1 MDKEITRRNFI
12 KTAAATT
19 GAGALGLPLAAF
31 THTQS
36 AEAAGSAV
44 AMRPGRTTGLATNGY
59 LSSILPLGDQVQL
72 RRINVRLTQLAIDQ
86 CAAGG
91 GAANQ
96 IDFGT
101 NICVAL
107 ADFALHDV
115 FPDDLL
121 RLSRDF
127 DVVFPWSLLYGNART
142 PFNARLT
149 RLPLVIA
156 FPRTVSDVVFW
167 VNFVRD
173 HDFSVSIRSGN
184 NSYEGLSS
192 TNEVVIDLTFL
203 AIQKQGAHE
212 TQFLIDPHA
221 RLAHVSPGV
230 RFGVLY
236 RELAKQGLAFA
247 GGQCPSVCFG
257 GFVGTGGVGF
267 TTRDFGYGCDQLTEV
282 EYVLADGSV
291 VTANAGNQYAD
302 LYRASKGAGAAG
314 LGVMTRLTV
323 RVVPAVTVLLYAIAF
338 ELKDGAVVLEAWQN
352 LAANAPNVL
361 SSIGAGTASMSGGGA
376 LLFNGEFRVE
386 HGTVEDAKK
395 QLKTVLKTRWLDLL
409 PGSLKNTPIVIQELS
424 TLDAANAIALTVPM
438 PFFDQWKLKS
448 RFTFHSLTAAEW
460 QPVVDFMQ
468 THAPSDD
475 PTKAQGF
482 LNPLMMGGRASQI
495 APNTAVV
502 PAREGAVL
510 WVHAGAVWN
519 DESLESQALEFVNG
533 LWAVLNAAL
542 KSSTAFYN
550 CPELELGSQLASPP
564 NLGYVKAYWK
574 SPTHDFVPFL
584 VGVKQKYDPDDVF
597 KGAQTIPVAL

>member
-1 MDKEITRRNFI
+1 MGKEITRRNFV

-19 GAGALGLPLAAF
+19 GAGALGFPLAAF

-44 AMRPGRTTGLATNGY
+44 AMPPGSTTGLATNGY

-192 TNEVVIDLTFL
+192 TNEVVIDVTFL

-221 RLAHVSPGV
+221 GLAHVSPGV

-236 RELAKQGLAFA
+236 TELAKRGLAFA
-247 GGQCPSVCFG
+247 GGQ
-257 GFVGTGGVGF
+257 
-267 TTRDFGYGCDQLTEV
+267 
-282 EYVLADGSV
+282 
-291 VTANAGNQYAD
+291 
-302 LYRASKGAGAAG
+302 
-314 LGVMTRLTV
+314 
-323 RVVPAVTVLLYAIAF
+323 
-338 ELKDGAVVLEAWQN
+338 
-352 LAANAPNVL
+352 
-361 SSIGAGTASMSGGGA
+361 
-376 LLFNGEFRVE
+376 
-386 HGTVEDAKK
+386 
-395 QLKTVLKTRWLDLL
+395 
-409 PGSLKNTPIVIQELS
+409 
-424 TLDAANAIALTVPM
+424 
-438 PFFDQWKLKS
+438 
-448 RFTFHSLTAAEW
+448 
-460 QPVVDFMQ
+460 
-468 THAPSDD
+468 
-475 PTKAQGF
+475 
-482 LNPLMMGGRASQI
+482 
-495 APNTAVV
+495 
-502 PAREGAVL
+502 
-510 WVHAGAVWN
+510 
-519 DESLESQALEFVNG
+519 
-533 LWAVLNAAL
+533 
-542 KSSTAFYN
+542 
-550 CPELELGSQLASPP
+550 
-564 NLGYVKAYWK
+564 
-574 SPTHDFVPFL
+574 
-584 VGVKQKYDPDDVF
+584 
-597 KGAQTIPVAL
+597 